1 MSFTGQLAEQEQFR
15 VVLILPWSQ
24 MVLVEQ
30 HGETRRL
37 PRISIPRWTRTAEQL
52 TKALQV
58 RWTVRSIVIDLLPR
72 SYDLPQCAVVEVRSR
87 DWNFALAGF
96 TPVQVG
102 NLDEQEL
109 TTTERLTVS
118 SIVVGDTEG
127 RGPFSRLGW
136 VEEAQAWIRESVIDR
151 RVDFTEDVRQFTAG
165 GFFALVRFGTLR
177 GPAYWLK
184 ATGSPNAHELAV
196 TQALARYS
204 PDFVPPLI
212 ATRADWNAWVTEEV
226 GLPLRDV
233 LSLHSLEQSTH
244 CLAGL
249 QITSGTYVNDL
260 LACGCFDQRSQIL
273 RTHLPELIQYL
284 ENAMARQTS
293 TRVPPLE
300 AVRLHGLGH
309 LLETACSAMESIGIP
324 DTLIHNDINL
334 RNALFD
340 GERTVFTDWSEACIG
355 CPFLTFQHLW
365 VQAVEAD
372 QTQIWASR
380 VRATYKSHWACVLSE
395 SQIERALSLCPPIAI
410 ASFLYGRDI
419 SFTSPCRSLDQVQ
432 SYARSLARHMDRAVR
447 TPDFL
452 EALCN

>member
-1 MSFTGQLAEQEQFR
+1 
-15 VVLILPWSQ
+15 

-37 PRISIPRWTRTAEQL
+37 PRISIPRWARTAEQL

-58 RWTVRSIVIDLLPR
+58 RWTVRSIVIDLLPQ

-102 NLDEQEL
+102 NFDEQEL

-118 SIVVGDTEG
+118 SIVTGDTEG

-196 TQALARYS
+196 TEALARYS

-233 LSLHSLEQSTH
+233 LSLHALEQSTH

-249 QITSGTYVNDL
+249 QITSRIYVDDL
-260 LACGCFDQRSQIL
+260 LACGCFDLRPPIL

-284 ENAMARQTS
+284 EHAMARQTS

-300 AVRLHGLGH
+300 AARLNGLGY
-309 LLETACSAMESIGIP
+309 LLETACSAMESIGIL
-324 DTLIHNDINL
+324 DTLIHNDMNL

-340 GERTVFTDWSEACIG
+340 GERSSLSWSG
-355 CPFLTFQHLW
+355 
-365 VQAVEAD
+365 
-372 QTQIWASR
+372 
-380 VRATYKSHWACVLSE
+380 
-395 SQIERALSLCPPIAI
+395 
-410 ASFLYGRDI
+410 
-419 SFTSPCRSLDQVQ
+419 
-432 SYARSLARHMDRAVR
+432 
-447 TPDFL
+447 
-452 EALCN
+452 ALCAGESSHP